1 MVVKETESQ
10 FWNRKLGTFF
20 WRRVSLE
27 KETRNKETQSELR
40 FNEKGNQTGQ
50 ELIAE
55 DETANR
61 R

>member
-1 MVVKETESQ
+1 MMVKETESQ

-40 FNEKGNQTGQ
+40 FN
-50 ELIAE
+50 
-55 DETANR
+55 
-61 R
+61 